1 MHCLLALSP
10 RTPQAHRFY
19 MRQRRVRRAC
29 IASCAQ
35 QSHNHVARTN
45 ATPNLLP
52 TCLAQHA
59 QRHLPLQIDW
69 WQFFDVEVFE
79 TQHSHAR
86 NESAR
91 AVHVPYPCVTQHHFH
106 QRTRSFG
113 HHLDINIVGQ
123 IKTAICFD
131 GIFKHAD
138 NGLILLGELQFAL
151 GFEVFEIVCVQ
162 CGFESVEC
170 DDYWSSRFS
179 RTLADL
185 PVRSRK

>member
-1 MHCLLALSP
+1 MHYSLAPSL
-10 RTPQAHRFY
+10 RTPQAHRLY
-19 MRQRRVRRAC
+19 AQQHPVRRAC

-35 QSHNHVARTN
+35 QSHNCVARTT
-45 ATPNLLP
+45 ATPNLRP
-52 TCLAQHA
+52 TCLAQNA
-59 QRHLPLQIDW
+59 QQHSPLEIDW
-69 WQFFDVEVFE
+69 WQLFDVEVFE

-91 AVHVPYPCVTQHHFH
+91 AVHVPNPCVTQHHFH

-131 GIFKHAD
+131 GIFKHAN
-138 NGLILLGELQFAL
+138 NGLILLCELQFAL

-162 CGFESVEC
+162 CVFESLEC

-179 RTLADL
+179 RTLAAL